1 MGLWFYL
8 GQPFAQHAL
17 LAGTLVAI
25 TSGLIGPFIVTR
37 KMAFAVHGTAELSF
51 TGAAAGLLVVG
62 DPVVGALAGSLV
74 VATAIGLLGVRERER
89 DSAIGVILAFGLGVG
104 VYLLSLYHG
113 FATEATNI
121 LFGQIFGV
129 SSGQLLLLLGVA
141 AGVLVAT
148 TILYRQLLFASVDAD
163 VAEARGVRLR
173 LVGLLF
179 LFVLALTVTEAAQ
192 IVGTLLVLSLAI
204 TPAAGFVNGW
214 GAMAMG
220 IIASTL
226 VYFALN
232 YMSRLRPFRNV
243 DDTLGVFYTHGIA
256 GFLGGL
262 LTGVFAD
269 PNMVVYQGLGKTAS
283 VAAQPGVVHGGFTQ
297 LKWQFFAGIF
307 VIAWSTVATFILLKF
322 VGLFVPLRMSE
333 EDMEIGDTAVHGH
346 EVYPSDIPSL
356 GYPNGVP
363 GLASGSGSTAT
374 TPA

>member
-17 LAGTLVAI
+17 LAGSLVAI

-62 DPVVGALAGSLV
+62 DPVVGALSGSLV

-148 TILYRQLLFASVDAD
+148 TILYRPLLFASVDAD

-204 TPAAGFVNGW
+204 TPAAAAQRLSARPAVVTGLSILFALLACDG
-214 GAMAMG
+214 GL
-220 IIASTL
+220 IASLESNT
-226 VYFALN
+226 VKASVFVTVFSFAIYALA
-232 YMSRLRPFRNV
+232 R
-243 DDTLGVFYTHGIA
+243 IA
-256 GFLGGL
+256 GGALHLGRP
-262 LTGVFAD
+262 T
-269 PNMVVYQGLGKTAS
+269 TR
-283 VAAQPGVVHGGFTQ
+283 
-297 LKWQFFAGIF
+297 
-307 VIAWSTVATFILLKF
+307 
-322 VGLFVPLRMSE
+322 VP
-333 EDMEIGDTAVHGH
+333 
-346 EVYPSDIPSL
+346 
-356 GYPNGVP
+356 
-363 GLASGSGSTAT
+363 
-374 TPA
+374 